1 MTYVDVLKTCHL
13 LTNIIPIS
21 LTEPYGPLSDER
33 KTSQVPLME
42 TRERRAPLA
51 AMPCTCLTEPH
62 TAGTQADYLLLNI
75 QNKFHSPLFWQLAA

>member
-1 MTYVDVLKTCHL
+1 
-13 LTNIIPIS
+13 
-21 LTEPYGPLSDER
+21 
-33 KTSQVPLME
+33 ME

-75 QNKFHSPLFWQLAA
+75 QNKFHSPLFWQLAARGEKCSLMRG